1 MQDAQQPPLLKL
13 FGAAAAA
20 QLTLF
25 PIAGLSSIWVEL
37 NLSHCSLEPALL
49 GMPWLHAHHARST
62 LLLSALTNLFQLL

>member
-25 PIAGLSSIWVEL
+25 PIAGWFSSLAFNL
-37 NLSHCSLEPALL
+37 NHCS
-49 GMPWLHAHHARST
+49 
-62 LLLSALTNLFQLL
+62 